1 MKISNLLKERKI
13 DQSLPNWCQNILSSH
28 SDNDF
33 YLSKCQHHSEGL
45 TLTVEHEMDKSSQQ
59 WCQKNLRQRKFKLK
73 SNNANRQIL
82 VKALSRGLDLLSSI
96 FQMISGLSLNFKP
109 TPDGD
114 NFFTLCQLLE
124 LTGHYLTS
132 STFYA
137 TQRSPKWQKFQPKV
151 DRTGQDAMWD

>member
-1 MKISNLLKERKI
+1 MKISNLFKERKI
-13 DQSLPNWCQNILSSH
+13 DQSLLKWCQNILSSH
-28 SDNDF
+28 SDNHF
-33 YLSKCQHHSEGL
+33 YSYKCQPYSEG
-45 TLTVEHEMDKSSQQ
+45 LTVEHEMDKSSQQ

-151 DRTGQDAMWD
+151 PGQDAMWD